1 MNRLT
6 DHSVHCSSI
15 WNAQNYKVTRC
26 VFKDQSL
33 EFLIEKE
40 KNLPLFW
47 TQPSLTTFW
56 SLMVASPRDQFS
68 QLSQYGDREGTVVG
82 GLAGQWVCLKLSQL
96 SVWPLD
102 LFSSDFKF
110 FHSLPNRLIFI
121 LLLSTITYSFLLL
134 PFWPNLTFSCCL
146 SSRLVFLTVFTFFAP
161 SFPPSF
167 LPFFSLPLLQCSL
180 HSLVLSEFFSFQ
192 AVQ

>member
-1 MNRLT
+1 
-6 DHSVHCSSI
+6 
-15 WNAQNYKVTRC
+15 
-26 VFKDQSL
+26 
-33 EFLIEKE
+33 
-40 KNLPLFW
+40 
-47 TQPSLTTFW
+47 
-56 SLMVASPRDQFS
+56 MVASPRDQFS

-110 FHSLPNRLIFI
+110 FHSLPNRWIII

-146 SSRLVFLTVFTFFAP
+146 SSRLVFLTVFTFLAP

-167 LPFFSLPLLQCSL
+167 LSS
-180 HSLVLSEFFSFQ
+180 HSLFYSVPFTLLFSQSSSVFRRSSSESAWKETTTEKGENWEEKKTHSRSVDSFLLT
-192 AVQ
+192 ANTAGNHSLFRTLARFLPP